1 MRIESKKDVRVFG
14 FLLYSIVKILIV
26 EGKIEEGASVDDFD
40 QDKLWEFLRKIER
53 ELTRIHSKFKI

>member
-1 MRIESKKDVRVFG
+1 MRIESKKEVRVFG
-14 FLLYSIVKILIV
+14 FLLYSIVKTLIV